1 MIASLVLLALL
12 SLAVRADHIIT
23 GSIERQ
29 HWPLDFSQMSVT
41 LNNGEYSGLVDIN
54 GQFAIAV
61 PEFPAT
67 YKLQVFDTNNYFE
80 PVVVEISDQPHA
92 AGKFIKAYLFSIKN
106 GKDLRLM
113 YPLVL
118 EPDGRLN
125 YFEDRIPF
133 DPTQYLKNPLVW
145 MVGLMLIFSKMMKS
159 MDKEELKKAQENQQ
173 EMLGNM
179 PQNCQQQ

>member
-1 MIASLVLLALL
+1 
-12 SLAVRADHIIT
+12 
-23 GSIERQ
+23 
-29 HWPLDFSQMSVT
+29 
-41 LNNGEYSGLVDIN
+41 
-54 GQFAIAV
+54 
-61 PEFPAT
+61 
-67 YKLQVFDTNNYFE
+67 
-80 PVVVEISDQPHA
+80 
-92 AGKFIKAYLFSIKN
+92 
-106 GKDLRLM
+106 M

-125 YFEDRIPF
+125 YLEDRIPF

-145 MVGLMLIFSKMMKS
+145 MVGLMLVFSKMMKS

>member
-1 MIASLVLLALL
+1 MFATLVLLTLL
-12 SLAVRADHIIT
+12 SPLASVVKADHVIT

-41 LNNGEYSGLVDIN
+41 LNNGEYQGLVDVN

-67 YKLQVFDTNNYFE
+67 YKLQVFDTHNYFE
-80 PVVVEISDQPHA
+80 PVVVEISEQAHA
-92 AGKFIKAYLFSIKN
+92 TGKFIKAYLFSIRH

-145 MVGLMLIFSKMMKS
+145 MIGLMLLFSKMMKS
-159 MDKEELKKAQENQQ
+159 MDKEELKKAQEN
-173 EMLGNM
+173 
-179 PQNCQQQ
+179 